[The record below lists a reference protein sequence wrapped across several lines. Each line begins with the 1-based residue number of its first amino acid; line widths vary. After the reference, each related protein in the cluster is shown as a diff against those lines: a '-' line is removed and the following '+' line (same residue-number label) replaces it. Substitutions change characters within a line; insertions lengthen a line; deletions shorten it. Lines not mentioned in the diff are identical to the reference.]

1 MKKYIREML
10 DDLQKRRHKDF
21 VPPVPK
27 SPTGAK
33 TVDLTVPPPASLPLD
48 LENQIL
54 SKNPEERLRQFDYQ
68 AQQSEEEQTIG

>member
-10 DDLQKRRHKDF
+10 DDLRKKHKDF
-21 VPPVPK
+21 VPPIPQAPADA
-27 SPTGAK
+27 PTVNLDTA
-33 TVDLTVPPPASLPLD
+33 PPPPLPRD

-54 SKNPEERLRQFDYQ
+54 STNPKERVRQLDFQ

>member
-10 DDLQKRRHKDF
+10 DDLRKKHKDY
-21 VPPVPK
+21 VPPVTKPPADA
-27 SPTGAK
+27 PTGNLNANPQAP
-33 TVDLTVPPPASLPLD
+33 LPAD

-54 SKNPEERLRQFDYQ
+54 SKNPQERVRQLDFQ

>member
-10 DDLQKRRHKDF
+10 DDLRKKHHKDY

-27 SPTGAK
+27 PPAGAPAI
-33 TVDLTVPPPASLPLD
+33 DLSTPPPPSLPRD

-54 SKNPEERLRQFDYQ
+54 STNPEERLRQLDFQ
-68 AQQSEEEQTIG
+68 AQQSEEEQTLG

>member
-1 MKKYIREML
+1 MKTYIREML
-10 DDLQKRRHKDF
+10 DDLRKKHKDY

-27 SPTGAK
+27 
-33 TVDLTVPPPASLPLD
+33 PPADAPATSLDVAPQPPLPRD

-54 SKNPEERLRQFDYQ
+54 STDPQERVRQLDFQ

>member
-10 DDLQKRRHKDF
+10 DDLRKKHHQDY

-27 SPTGAK
+27 PPTDAP
-33 TVDLTVPPPASLPLD
+33 TIDLSTPPPPPLPRD

-54 SKNPEERLRQFDYQ
+54 STNPEERLRQLDFQ

>member
-10 DDLQKRRHKDF
+10 DDLRKKRRKDY

-27 SPTGAK
+27 PPAGAP
-33 TVDLTVPPPASLPLD
+33 VIDLSTPPPPPLPRD

-54 SKNPEERLRQFDYQ
+54 STNPEERLRQLDFQ
-68 AQQSEEEQTIG
+68 AQQSEEEQTLG